1 MDKNR
6 MLVLRIAGSVVGL
19 LVVGVVVGVALF
31 FILSPFDPERGSS
44 WEGAFPAF
52 FGFLAGVVMGTV
64 GAALGATTTQKLL
77 GQGSPFWRALL
88 GAVVGLA
95 VGVLCGLVLFFAPR
109 MLGPDTGTVSGIT
122 VLGALIIAV
131 AAIVAGAVIG
141 SGWKAKPR
149 DAASPSG

>member
-19 LVVGVVVGVALF
+19 LVVGIGVGVAIF
-31 FILSPFDPERGSS
+31 FILTPIDPDKGES
-44 WEGAFPAF
+44 WEGVVPAM
-52 FGFLAGVVMGTV
+52 FGALGSVVAGTV
-64 GAALGATTTQKLL
+64 GAALGATITQKLL
-77 GQGSPFWRALL
+77 RQRSYFWRALL
-88 GAVVGLA
+88 GAAIGLVVGA
-95 VGVLCGLVLFFAPR
+95 LCGLVLFFAPR
-109 MLGPDTGTVSGIT
+109 MLGPDTGIVSGLT
-122 VLGALIIAV
+122 VLAALIILL